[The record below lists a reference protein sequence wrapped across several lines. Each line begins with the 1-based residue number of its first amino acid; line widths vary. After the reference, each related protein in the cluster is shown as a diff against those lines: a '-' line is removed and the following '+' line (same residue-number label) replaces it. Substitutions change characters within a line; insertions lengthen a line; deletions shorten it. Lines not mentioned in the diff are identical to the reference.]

1 MNELSHARLTG
12 VGADAP
18 LDEREVEFEGGDV
31 VHMMPAMKHN
41 FMSD

>member
-12 VGADAP
+12 VGADAH

-31 VHMMPAMKHN
+31 HMMPAVKQNLM
-41 FMSD
+41 